1 MSDTPDHGHG
11 HSHDRT
17 PEPSPEV
24 PRRRMPAPARWLAI
38 VLLAVVVLF
47 LLFTEIFPRVE
58 QYLNQ
63 DPTLGAPDAAVYALR
78 SPR

>member
-1 MSDTPDHGHG
+1 VSDTPA
-11 HSHDRT
+11 R
-17 PEPSPEV
+17 
-24 PRRRMPAPARWLAI
+24 PRRRMPRPLRWFAT
-38 VLLAVVVLF
+38 VLLAIVVLF

-63 DPTLGAPDAAVYALR
+63 DPTLGAGVPVVAVQAER